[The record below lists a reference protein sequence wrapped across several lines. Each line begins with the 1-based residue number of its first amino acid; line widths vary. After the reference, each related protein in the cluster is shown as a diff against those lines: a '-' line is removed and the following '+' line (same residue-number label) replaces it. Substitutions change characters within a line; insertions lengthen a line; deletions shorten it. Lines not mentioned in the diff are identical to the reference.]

1 MVVDTSVFMQFLR
14 SADKQKTVLFKVW
27 DTSQVYV
34 SSVTYFELLAGATDK
49 QKLKDVERLVKYG
62 VMLPFNDDVA
72 RKAAEI
78 YLQLRATN
86 TLIEF
91 RGIFIAATAI
101 VHDLKIVTLNKKH
114 FGRVK
119 GLKFHDQ

>member
-1 MVVDTSVFMQFLR
+1 
-14 SADKQKTVLFKVW
+14 VLFKVW

-91 RGIFIAATAI
+91 RDIFIAATAI

>member
-1 MVVDTSVFMQFLR
+1 MVVDTSVFIQFLR
-14 SADKQKTVLFKVW
+14 SADKQKTVRFKVW

-62 VMLPFNDDVA
+62 VLLPFNDDVA

-91 RGIFIAATAI
+91 RDIFIAATAI